1 VKVWAKKRKGMI
13 KLCVYSYYKK
23 FKKKKK
29 RKNKEKKEKGNVRK
43 VMCVCNVDLL
53 FFPFS
58 LAFPL
63 ITSLQAHENS
73 SSFFVVDMH

>member
-29 RKNKEKKEKGNVRK
+29 KEEQGEEGEGKRQKSNVR
-43 VMCVCNVDLL
+43 VQC
-53 FFPFS
+53 
-58 LAFPL
+58 
-63 ITSLQAHENS
+63 
-73 SSFFVVDMH
+73 